1 MDPFLFK
8 KYINFADSYRMS
20 QPNIYFFLKDC
31 GFKRIFRENGNRFP
45 NPESQNMCNTFQM
58 EMQQQQWTTNKMSL
72 AEYKMF
78 LENFFKKMDFN
89 SIDLETCQTL
99 KLITENLGVF
109 GPFDDLTSKRI
120 VYFNNK
126 IDKLKAMQ
134 PLKTSNS
141 GPLSYQPSPMNT
153 MNNNNMPLNTSASVS
168 ATGFHSA
175 PSNDSMGL
183 PQAGSGDPKK
193 SGKNAINDAEAARLN
208 EIMKQQKLNSPIYIT
223 NVQPGNFYN
232 PLTNPNY
239 VPNGVDRNI
248 PLPMSKRDPNYVHLK
263 NIIDKEIIL
272 ANQELDYHKIDMAR
286 NHLEIAAYYLKNV
299 VD

>member
-8 KYINFADSYRMS
+8 KYNNFADIFRMS
-20 QPNIYFFLKDC
+20 QPNVYFFLKDC

-58 EMQQQQWTTNKMSL
+58 EMQQQQWTPNKMSVG
-72 AEYKMF
+72 EYKMF
-78 LENFFKKMDFN
+78 LENYFKKMDFN
-89 SIDLETCQTL
+89 TVDLDTCQIL

-126 IDKLKAMQ
+126 IDKLKLM
-134 PLKTSNS
+134 PMKNSNS

-153 MNNNNMPLNTSASVS
+153 TNNNMPQNTSASVS
-168 ATGFHSA
+168 TTGYYSS

-183 PQAGSGDPKK
+183 PQAGSGDSKK
-193 SGKNAINDAEAARLN
+193 NSKNSANDAEAARLN

-239 VPNGVDRNI
+239 IPNGVDRNI
-248 PLPMSKRDPNYVHLK
+248 PLPMSRRDPNYVHLK
-263 NIIDKEIIL
+263 SIIDKQIIL
-272 ANQELDYHKIDMAR
+272 ANQELDYHKVDMAR